1 MSEIHD
7 DLDRVGRQRRAA
19 NEARDAAAEAT
30 EQVIVRALKAGVRPA
45 DIAKR
50 LDVTDSF
57 VRKVRATHKLPAD
70 PRYASVRPPTRQLA
84 NESRESVTDTA
95 TDDMDDV
102 EFADTLTFA
111 EVERAALMAV
121 SVTEDGWAERVLAAH
136 PGALPK
142 RHPYLLVT
150 AALAEGH
157 LKRSQITRDGE

>member
-30 EQVIVRALKAGVRPA
+30 EQVIVRALKAAVRPA

-57 VRKVRATHKLPAD
+57 VRKIRAAHNLPAD
-70 PRYASVRPPTRQLA
+70 PRYASVRPPTRQLV
-84 NESRESVTDTA
+84 NETRDSVSGTA
-95 TDDMDDV
+95 TDVMDDI

-111 EVERAALMAV
+111 EAERAALMAV

-136 PGALPK
+136 PGAPVK
-142 RHPYLLVT
+142 RHPYLLFA

-157 LKRSQITRDGE
+157 LKRSDITRDGE